1 MSNGVQVAGLAVRA
15 RGQIPREDEARFV
28 IVEAV
33 QDLEIASND
42 PILSSHSRGKA
53 FSSNS

>member
-15 RGQIPREDEARFV
+15 QGQIPREGEARFV